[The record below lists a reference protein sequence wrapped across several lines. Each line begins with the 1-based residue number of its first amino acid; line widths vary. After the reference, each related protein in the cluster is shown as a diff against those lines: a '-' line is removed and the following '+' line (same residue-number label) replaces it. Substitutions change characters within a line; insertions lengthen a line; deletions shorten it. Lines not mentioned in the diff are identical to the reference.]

1 MVLFSILG
9 VALLVVFAIIAFVDL
24 RVGLGVVVMIFGA
37 VVGES
42 LLRQGSA
49 FFGWLVTLGSYLGA
63 IAYMAWPLITGR
75 ECGGFGGSPWSSGRP
90 IRRSLPARD

>member
-1 MVLFSILG
+1 MVLFFILS

-24 RVGLGVVVMIFGA
+24 RVGLGVVVMISGA

-42 LLRQGSA
+42 LLSQGSA
-49 FFGWLVTLGSYLGA
+49 LFGWLVTLGSFLGA

-75 ECGGFGGSPWSSGRP
+75 DCAGFGGSPWSSGRP
-90 IRRSLPARD
+90 GP

>member
-24 RVGLGVVVMIFGA
+24 RVGLGVVVMISGA

-42 LLRQGSA
+42 LLSQGSA
-49 FFGWLVTLGSYLGA
+49 LFGWLVTLGSFFGA

-75 ECGGFGGSPWSSGRP
+75 DCAGFGGSPWRSGRAP
-90 IRRSLPARD
+90 DWPQMK

>member
-1 MVLFSILG
+1 MLFFILG

-42 LLRQGSA
+42 LLSRGSA
-49 FFGWLVTLGSYLGA
+49 VFGWLVTLGSFFGA

-75 ECGGFGGSPWSSGRP
+75 ERGGFGGHPGV
-90 IRRSLPARD
+90 RDDVP